1 MNNLSNLND
10 RVLIVIPVI
19 NSYKIFKDPFYY
31 KDNIDNRKSEI
42 ISLVDALSVKVL
54 DVFTIKINNFSSAN
68 LFNKNVLDNIS
79 SLIKQFKISLL
90 IIDFQL
96 NPIQQRNL
104 EVLFKVKVI
113 DRTQVILEI
122 FSSRAISR
130 EGKIQ
135 VELAS
140 LNFQKTR
147 LVRSWTHLER
157 QRGGAGFLGGP
168 GERQLEL
175 DRRIINKN
183 IKNLKKDLQKVVKTR
198 AIQNSK
204 RKNSSSIIVSLV
216 GYTNTGKS
224 SLFNNLTNSSVISK
238 NMLFATLDPTLR
250 LMKHEMS
257 YKKKII
263 LSDTV
268 GFISSLPTELIES
281 FKSTLEF
288 IKDSDFLLIVS
299 DISDKNMK
307 VKYKIILKTL
317 ESIGIKQSFLNEK
330 VVNVFNKIDL
340 AKNVKENLQL
350 TKFKNSIC
358 TSSFNTDDIKKLK
371 KKIYQFSLTLN
382 YSLVNND
389 KY

>member
-1 MNNLSNLND
+1 MKNISSLKEK
-10 RVLIVIPVI
+10 VLIVIPII
-19 NSYKIFKDPFYY
+19 NNYKIVKDPFYY
-31 KDNIDNRKSEI
+31 KDNIENRKSET
-42 ISLVDALSVKVL
+42 ISLVHALKQNVL
-54 DVFTIKINNFSSAN
+54 DVLNIKINNFSSAN
-68 LFNKNVLDNIS
+68 LFNKNILAYILKFIN
-79 SLIKQFKISLL
+79 KFQISLL

-96 NPIQQRNL
+96 SPIQQRNL
-104 EVLFKVKVI
+104 ELFFKVKVI

-157 QRGGAGFLGGP
+157 QRGGSGFLGGP
-168 GERQLEL
+168 GESQIEL
-175 DRRIINKN
+175 DRRIINKS
-183 IKNLKKDLQKVVKTR
+183 IKNLNINLKKVVKTR

-224 SLFNNLTNSSVISK
+224 TLFNNLTNSAVISK

-257 YKKKII
+257 YKNKII

-288 IKDSDFLLIVS
+288 IRGSDFLLIVN
-299 DISDKNMK
+299 DASDKNMED
-307 VKYKIILKTL
+307 KYNLIIKTL
-317 ESIGIKQSFLNEK
+317 KSLGIKDNYLKEK
-330 VVNVFNKIDL
+330 VINVFNKYDL
-340 AKNVKENLQL
+340 ICNKKENIYFPNL
-350 TKFKNSIC
+350 KNSIF
-358 TSSFNTDDIKKLK
+358 TSSFNIDDIKKLK
-371 KKIYQFSLTLN
+371 KKIYEFSLNLN
-382 YSLVNND
+382 NE
-389 KY
+389 

>member
-1 MNNLSNLND
+1 MNNISNLKEK
-10 RVLIVIPVI
+10 VLIVIPII
-19 NSYKIFKDPFYY
+19 NNYKICKDSFYN
-31 KDNIDNRKSEI
+31 KNNLGNRKSET
-42 ISLVDALSVKVL
+42 ISLIRALDVNVL
-54 DVFTIKINNFSSAN
+54 DILTIKINKFSSAY
-68 LFNKNVLDNIS
+68 LFNKNSLDCILK
-79 SLIKQFKISLL
+79 LIQKLKINLL

-96 NPIQQRNL
+96 SPIQQRNL
-104 EVLFKVKVI
+104 ELFFSVKVI

-122 FSSRAISR
+122 FSSRAISN

-135 VELAS
+135 VELAA

-157 QRGGAGFLGGP
+157 QRGGSGFLGGP
-168 GERQLEL
+168 GERQIEL

-183 IKNLKKDLQKVVKTR
+183 IKNLNASLQKVVKTR
-198 AIQNSK
+198 SIQNSK

-224 SLFNNLTNSSVISK
+224 TLFNNLTNSSVISK

-257 YKKKII
+257 YKNKII

-288 IKDSDFLLIVS
+288 IRESDFLLIVN
-299 DISDKNMK
+299 DASDKNMED
-307 VKYKIILKTL
+307 KYDIILKTL
-317 ESIGIKQSFLNEK
+317 KSIGIEDNYLKEK
-330 VVNVFNKIDL
+330 VINVFNKCDL
-340 AKNVKENLQL
+340 VCNEKQNLYFSN
-350 TKFKNSIC
+350 FKNGIF
-358 TSSFNTDDIKKLK
+358 TSSFNIDDIKKLK
-371 KKIYQFSLTLN
+371 KKIYEFSLNLN
-382 YSLVNND
+382 N
-389 KY
+389 K

>member
-1 MNNLSNLND
+1 MNNISNLKEK
-10 RVLIVIPVI
+10 VLIVIPII
-19 NSYKIFKDPFYY
+19 NNYKIFKDSFYT
-31 KDNIDNRKSEI
+31 KNNLENRKSET
-42 ISLVDALSVKVL
+42 ISLVRALNVNVL
-54 DVFTIKINNFSSAN
+54 DVLTIKINKFSSAY
-68 LFNKNVLDNIS
+68 LFNKNSLDCILE
-79 SLIKQFKISLL
+79 LIQKLKINLL

-96 NPIQQRNL
+96 SPIQQRNL
-104 EVLFKVKVI
+104 ELFFKVKVI

-122 FSSRAISR
+122 FSSRAISN

-135 VELAS
+135 VELAA

-157 QRGGAGFLGGP
+157 QRGGSGFLGGP
-168 GERQLEL
+168 GERQIEL

-183 IKNLKKDLQKVVKTR
+183 IKNLNASLQKVVKTR
-198 AIQNSK
+198 SIQNSK

-224 SLFNNLTNSSVISK
+224 TLFNNLTNSSVISK

-257 YKKKII
+257 YKNKII

-288 IKDSDFLLIVS
+288 IKESDFLLIVN
-299 DISDKNMK
+299 DASDKNMED
-307 VKYKIILKTL
+307 KYDIILKTL
-317 ESIGIKQSFLNEK
+317 KSIGIEDNYLKEK
-330 VVNVFNKIDL
+330 VINVFNKCDL
-340 AKNVKENLQL
+340 VCDKKQNLYFSD
-350 TKFKNSIC
+350 FKNYIL
-358 TSSFNTDDIKKLK
+358 TSSFNIDDMKKLK
-371 KKIYQFSLTLN
+371 KKIYEFSLN
-382 YSLVNND
+382 INN
-389 KY
+389 K

>member
-1 MNNLSNLND
+1 MNNISNLKEK
-10 RVLIVIPVI
+10 VLIVIPII
-19 NSYKIFKDPFYY
+19 NNYKIFKDSFYT
-31 KDNIDNRKSEI
+31 KSNLENRKSET
-42 ISLVDALSVKVL
+42 ISLVRALNVNVL
-54 DVFTIKINNFSSAN
+54 DVLTIKINKFSSAY
-68 LFNKNVLDNIS
+68 LLNKNSLDCILK
-79 SLIKQFKISLL
+79 LIQKLKINLL

-96 NPIQQRNL
+96 SPIQQRNL
-104 EVLFKVKVI
+104 ELFFKVKVI

-122 FSSRAISR
+122 FSSRAISN

-135 VELAS
+135 VELAA

-157 QRGGAGFLGGP
+157 QRGGSGFLGGP
-168 GERQLEL
+168 GERQIEL

-183 IKNLKKDLQKVVKTR
+183 IKNLNANLKKVVKTR

-224 SLFNNLTNSSVISK
+224 TLFNNLTNSSVISK

-257 YKKKII
+257 YKNKII

-268 GFISSLPTELIES
+268 GFISSLPTELVES

-288 IKDSDFLLIVS
+288 IRESDFLLIVN
-299 DISDKNMK
+299 DASDKNMED
-307 VKYKIILKTL
+307 KYDIILKTL
-317 ESIGIKQSFLNEK
+317 KSIGIDDNYLKEK
-330 VVNVFNKIDL
+330 VINVFNKCDL
-340 AKNVKENLQL
+340 VCDEKPNLYFPN
-350 TKFKNSIC
+350 FKNGIF
-358 TSSFNTDDIKKLK
+358 TSSFNNDDIKKLK
-371 KKIYQFSLTLN
+371 KKIYEFSLN
-382 YSLVNND
+382 INN
-389 KY
+389 K

>member
-1 MNNLSNLND
+1 MNIISNLKEK
-10 RVLIVIPVI
+10 VLIVIPTI
-19 NSYKIFKDPFYY
+19 NNYKIFKDSFYN
-31 KDNIDNRKSEI
+31 KNNLENRKLET
-42 ISLVDALSVKVL
+42 ISLIGALNVNVL
-54 DVFTIKINNFSSAN
+54 DVSTININKFSSAY
-68 LFNKNVLDNIS
+68 LFNKNSLDYILK
-79 SLIKQFKISLL
+79 LIQKLKINLL

-96 NPIQQRNL
+96 SPIQQRNL
-104 EVLFKVKVI
+104 ELFFKVKVI

-122 FSSRAISR
+122 FSSRAISN

-157 QRGGAGFLGGP
+157 QRGGSGFLGGP
-168 GERQLEL
+168 GERQIEL

-183 IKNLKKDLQKVVKTR
+183 IKNLNVSLQKVVNTR
-198 AIQNSK
+198 SIQNSK

-224 SLFNNLTNSSVISK
+224 TLFNNLTNSSVISK

-257 YKKKII
+257 YKNKII

-288 IKDSDFLLIVS
+288 IRESDFLLIVH
-299 DISDKNMK
+299 DASDKNMED
-307 VKYKIILKTL
+307 KYDIILKTL
-317 ESIGIKQSFLNEK
+317 KSIGVEDNYLKEK
-330 VVNVFNKIDL
+330 VINVFNKCDL
-340 AKNVKENLQL
+340 VCEEKQNLYFPN
-350 TKFKNSIC
+350 FKNSIF
-358 TSSFNTDDIKKLK
+358 TSSFNIDDIKKLK
-371 KKIYQFSLTLN
+371 KKIYEFSIN
-382 YSLVNND
+382 INN
-389 KY
+389 K

>member
-1 MNNLSNLND
+1 MNNISNLKEK
-10 RVLIVIPVI
+10 VLIVIPII
-19 NSYKIFKDPFYY
+19 NNYKIFNDSFYN
-31 KDNIDNRKSEI
+31 KNNLENRKSET
-42 ISLVDALSVKVL
+42 ISLVRALNVNVL
-54 DVFTIKINNFSSAN
+54 DVLTIKINKFSSAY
-68 LFNKNVLDNIS
+68 LFNKNSLDCILK
-79 SLIKQFKISLL
+79 LIQKLKINLL

-96 NPIQQRNL
+96 SPIQQRNMEL
-104 EVLFKVKVI
+104 FFKVKVI

-122 FSSRAISR
+122 FSSRAISN

-135 VELAS
+135 VELAA

-157 QRGGAGFLGGP
+157 QRGGSGFLGGP
-168 GERQLEL
+168 GERQIEL

-183 IKNLKKDLQKVVKTR
+183 IKNLNASLQKIVKTR
-198 AIQNSK
+198 SIQNSK

-224 SLFNNLTNSSVISK
+224 TLFNNLTNSSVISK

-257 YKKKII
+257 YKNKII

-288 IKDSDFLLIVS
+288 IRDSDFLLIVN
-299 DISDKNMK
+299 DASDKN
-307 VKYKIILKTL
+307 VEDKYNIILKTL
-317 ESIGIKQSFLNEK
+317 KSIGIEDNYLKEN
-330 VVNVFNKIDL
+330 VINVFNKCDL
-340 AKNVKENLQL
+340 VRDKKQNLYFSN
-350 TKFKNSIC
+350 FKNGIF
-358 TSSFNTDDIKKLK
+358 TSSFNIDDIKKLK
-371 KKIYQFSLTLN
+371 KKIYEFSLN
-382 YSLVNND
+382 INN
-389 KY
+389 K